1 MGSIHRGM
9 SGWIQEEEGAGMS
22 VGLQE
27 RKEDEEEEGGES
39 NIVQVTSED
48 SIGVTSSEFQLS
60 EPDISAVWGSERQ
73 VGTEDEEKKELR
85 EEVNRLEFDLL
96 ELRAKYK
103 KVRGEK
109 RELRRKLASFSNER
123 QVIEVEGG
131 GEDTAGVGNEGG
143 LEVGE
148 GERSVSLAKGEFER
162 LRLANDEKAAEV
174 EALVDKAGQEARRLR
189 EEKDS
194 LVEALRVAE
203 QR

>member
-27 RKEDEEEEGGES
+27 RNEDEEEGGES

-162 LRLANDEKAAEV
+162 LRLANDEKAGEV

>member
-1 MGSIHRGM
+1 
-9 SGWIQEEEGAGMS
+9 MS

-27 RKEDEEEEGGES
+27 RKEEEEEEGGES

>member
-27 RKEDEEEEGGES
+27 RKEEEEEGGES